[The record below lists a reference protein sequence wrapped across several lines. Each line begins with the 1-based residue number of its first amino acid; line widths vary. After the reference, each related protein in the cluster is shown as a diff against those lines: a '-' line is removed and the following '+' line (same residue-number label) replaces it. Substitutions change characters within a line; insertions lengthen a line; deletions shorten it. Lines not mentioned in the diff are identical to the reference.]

1 MRAPLPIL
9 VLTAICAL
17 FWFAPGFQGAE
28 SGANTKKKKRVTV
41 QVTAAARAAAL
52 KKVNQ
57 DLAASTNLT
66 LSQPG
71 ALAPIFEQLLR
82 LTGGQSHDP
91 VHIIHFG
98 DSHTAADEW
107 TGGLRD
113 LFQQRFGDGGS
124 GFSVAGHPFA
134 GYRRFDAKSSAT
146 AGWQSEGMRTGNGDG
161 YFGLGGISVAA
172 WTPGQSVA
180 VNADCDRIEIDY
192 LQQPGGGGVELYDDE
207 QLLQQFST
215 DGDLAPAF
223 VTYEIAAGPHRFVL
237 KTLESKPVRLFGWV
251 ADKDRGVTYEALGI
265 NGAEAAVMLRWNQDM
280 LATYLQRRNPA
291 LIVLAYGTNE
301 ASDSA
306 WDSASYLSMYSTL
319 LEKLRAAAP
328 AASILALGPGD
339 RWARYRGVWKVVPG
353 IDRIIAAQR
362 AACKANGCAFWDTR
376 ARMGGMGSMP
386 HWVTAGLAQI
396 DRVHFT
402 DAGYHR
408 LATALYDDLMSQYA
422 LYQKARIDS
431 EKDGNGP
438 VK

>member
-1 MRAPLPIL
+1 MMRAPLPIL
-9 VLTAICAL
+9 ALTLACAL
-17 FWFAPGFQGAE
+17 FWLAPPFHGA
-28 SGANTKKKKRVTV
+28 AAVPKKKKRITA
-41 QVTAAARAAAL
+41 QVTAAQRATAL

-57 DLAASTNLT
+57 DLTASANLE

-71 ALAPIFEQLLR
+71 ALAPVFEQLLR
-82 LTGGQSHDP
+82 LSGSQSHDP
-91 VHIIHFG
+91 VHILHFG

-134 GYRRFDAKSSAT
+134 GYRRFDARSSASP
-146 AGWQSEGMRTGNGDG
+146 GWQSEGMRTGAGDG
-161 YFGLGGISVAA
+161 YYGLGGISTVA
-172 WTPGQSVA
+172 WTPEQMVT

-192 LQQPGGGGVELYDDE
+192 LQQPGGGGVALYDED
-207 QLLQQFST
+207 QPLRQFST

-223 VTYEIAAGPHRFVL
+223 VTFETAAGPHHFIL
-237 KTLESKPVRLFGWV
+237 KTLEAKPVRLFGWV
-251 ADKDRGVTYEALGI
+251 ADKDNGVTYEALGI
-265 NGAEAAVMLRWNQDM
+265 NGAEAAVMLHWNQDM
-280 LATYLQRRNPA
+280 LATYLQRRNPG

-301 ASDSA
+301 AGDSA
-306 WDSASYLSMYSTL
+306 WDGLNYQAMYSSL

-328 AASILALGPGD
+328 AASILAIGPGD

-353 IDRIIAAQR
+353 IDRIIAAQQ

-376 ARMGGMGSMP
+376 ERMGGKGSMT
-386 HWVTAGLAQI
+386 HWVAAGLAQV

-402 DAGYHR
+402 DAGYHL
-408 LATALYDDLMSQYA
+408 LATALFEDLMRQYS

-431 EKDGNGP
+431 DKDGNGQ
-438 VK
+438 